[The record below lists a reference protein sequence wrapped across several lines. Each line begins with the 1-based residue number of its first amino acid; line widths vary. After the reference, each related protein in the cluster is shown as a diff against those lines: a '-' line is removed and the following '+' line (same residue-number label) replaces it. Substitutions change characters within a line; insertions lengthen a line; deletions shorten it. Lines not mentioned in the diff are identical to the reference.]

1 MRQIC
6 LCDRC
11 KRDYITAGYTIR
23 RDMSELYKDECEI
36 CSRSGWVYLI
46 GGDQNGRDRGKRNSG
61 ICGDS

>member
-46 GGDQNGRDRGKRNSG
+46 GGDQW
-61 ICGDS
+61 